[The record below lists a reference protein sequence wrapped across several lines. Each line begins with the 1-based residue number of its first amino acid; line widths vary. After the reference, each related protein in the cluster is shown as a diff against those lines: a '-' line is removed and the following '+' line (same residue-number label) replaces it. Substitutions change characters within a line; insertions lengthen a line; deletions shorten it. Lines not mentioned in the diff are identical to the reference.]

1 MENTII
7 DALNA
12 LVTKM
17 GGNAKDNLMIIDA
30 LNDIIDNYSG
40 GGGGGDSGFTVTFT
54 VNTILYD
61 AQYGAEF
68 SATCDKTTEEVITA
82 ISSGEKINLKI
93 KSLEYDES
101 QITSYYSV
109 LSSYAY
115 PQDGQYGIATLTDNN
130 KGVGFNF
137 ADNALV
143 CSVYQYAEVPISY
156 TIYTTG
162 GVAKFGNDIFTGS
175 QAHGAFVNNGMM
187 IFQIDGKACRPM
199 SIAYE
204 SVQQKATI
212 DFSIGGVIKRYTLD
226 DSGNFAEVA

>member
-17 GGNAKDNLMIIDA
+17 GGDAKDNLMIIDA
-30 LNDIIDNYSG
+30 LNDIIENYSG

-61 AQYGAEF
+61 TQYGSEF
-68 SATCDKTTEEVITA
+68 DATCDKTAEEVMSA

-115 PQDGQYGIATLTDNN
+115 PQDEQYGIATLTDSN
-130 KGVGFNF
+130 KAIGFNF

-143 CSVYQYAEVPISY
+143 CSVYQYAEVPNSY
-156 TIYTTG
+156 YVYTAG
-162 GVAKFGNDIFTGS
+162 GVAKVGSEIFTGFQLS
-175 QAHGAFVNNGMM
+175 SVFQSNNVT
-187 IFQIDGKACRPM
+187 FQINSGDYKPLSCTYSNP
-199 SIAYE
+199 
-204 SVQQKATI
+204 QHKATI
-212 DFSIGGVIKRYTLD
+212 DFSIGGVLKRYTLD